1 MKKAMILALLLT
13 GCWRNRSEEAP
24 VHLNQN
30 MDLQEKGEAQERNQ
44 WFLDGRAMRTPP
56 SGTVAVG
63 LLKEDT
69 HMHEGKYPDGSVA
82 AGLPEGI
89 ELDEALLDRGQ
100 QRFGIYCAPCHGLSG
115 RGDGPVTRRGGGF
128 AQAPANLHTAELQP
142 APLGYFYRV
151 ITYGKGTMRSYAA
164 QIPTEDRW
172 AIAAWV
178 RVLQQSHRAKESD
191 VPSDAL
197 GKSARRQP

>member
-1 MKKAMILALLLT
+1 MRRSLILALLLA
-13 GCWRNRSEEAP
+13 GCWRNQSADAP

-30 MDLQEKGEAQERNQ
+30 MDHQEKGEVQERNQ

-56 SGTVAVG
+56 PGTVAVG
-63 LLKEDT
+63 FLKDDV
-69 HMHEGKYPDGSVA
+69 HLHEGKNEDGTIA
-82 AGLPEGI
+82 AGLPEGM
-89 ELDEALLDRGQ
+89 ELNEALLARGAE
-100 QRFGIYCAPCHGLSG
+100 RYEIYCAPCHGHAG
-115 RGDGPVTRRGGGF
+115 RGDGPVTLRGGGF
-128 AQAPANLHTAELQP
+128 AQAPANFHTQELQP

-151 ITYGKGTMRSYAA
+151 IAYGKGTMRSYAA
-164 QIPTEDRW
+164 QVPTEDRW

-197 GKSARRQP
+197 GKTARRQP